1 MMKGEKS
8 LVREDTSE
16 LGLTVSICDAYMFYL
31 SARYFGRAKE
41 LPGVKELFTRSTQ
54 QATEESARTASFQ
67 MFRHQGPDYY
77 GDEDELDKEL
87 VDSED
92 AEARE
97 GTPSIIFDVFT
108 PKTYKTY
115 LYNSMGIPS
124 SKIDL

>member
-1 MMKGEKS
+1 MKGEKS

-16 LGLTVSICDAYMFYL
+16 LGLTVSICDAYMFL
-31 SARYFGRAKE
+31 SLSPRYFGRAKE

-87 VDSED
+87 IDSED

-97 GTPSIIFDVFT
+97 GMLSIICDGFT
-108 PKTYKTY
+108 PKTYKSY
-115 LYNSMGIPS
+115 LHNSMGIPS
-124 SKIDL
+124 SKVDL